1 MRIPGL
7 FPSSLSPPP
16 LSADDDAAAQEKI
29 PYVLLELKAY
39 VAKRH
44 NATTA
49 FSVTCSGKPIQ
60 VTFCP
65 RRPPRVSYLCV
76 HCPDAAEINL
86 EPTVLAT
93 DEEFVLLSVT
103 IGAEDEEIE
112 DVDSYVYQA
121 DGAAGPS
128 LTLLPRPPSGY
139 YLDASDFG
147 ILGYSRDGGKSY
159 IVAGLHRALWG
170 QPAGHFTLC
179 VYNEKDGGWKTHP
192 VSLSQQEQEQHCGK
206 KSFYHKN
213 CKVVA
218 IGGDAGTMAFV
229 DLWRGIIFCD
239 VLPAKDKSIILHYVK
254 LPEPLQGN
262 KTLEGDAR
270 LYRNIAVIG
279 DRLKYV
285 ELQVHY
291 KASVVFKDRF
301 VRNGWMAA
309 TWSRPASSLS
319 SDGWHEDN
327 RIMDSRNLK
336 VDNELYFKLL
346 PKVQNDEG
354 YTFPPFMRIDLCQPV
369 LGLGG
374 DGTDIIYFTAKRN
387 RGDAN
392 GWVVSVDLEN
402 KELLGVALFAS
413 QRYIGIN
420 FAYMHSRIS
429 MHLKSAPGTQGNLK
443 RQGTV
448 LPQSFSKKHSGMDVQ
463 SCK

>member
-103 IGAEDEEIE
+103 IGAEDEEIG
-112 DVDSYVYQA
+112 DVDSYMYQA

-147 ILGYSRDGGKSY
+147 ILGYSRGDGKSY

-179 VYNEKDGGWKTHP
+179 VYNEKDG
-192 VSLSQQEQEQHCGK
+192 
-206 KSFYHKN
+206 
-213 CKVVA
+213 
-218 IGGDAGTMAFV
+218 GGDAGTMAFV

-254 LPEPLQGN
+254 LPEPLQEN

-301 VRNGWMAA
+301 VSNGWMAA

-402 KELLGVALFAS
+402 EELLGVALFAS

-429 MHLKSAPGTQGNLK
+429 IHLKSAPGTQGNLK